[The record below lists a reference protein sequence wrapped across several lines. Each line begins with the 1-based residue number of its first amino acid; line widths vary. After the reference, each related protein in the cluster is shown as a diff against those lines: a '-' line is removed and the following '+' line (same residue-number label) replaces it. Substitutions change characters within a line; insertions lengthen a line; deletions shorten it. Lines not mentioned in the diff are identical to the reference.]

1 MTNYSHTLDAS
12 PQTLPVGK
20 VVCVGRNYAEHARE
34 LNNPVPSE
42 PVLFIKPSTALVN
55 LEQPVSIPLQFG
67 SCHFEAEMAVLIG
80 ESLTRCNEEQAVS
93 AIAGVGVA
101 LDLTLRDLQSALKEK
116 SLPWEKAKAFDGA
129 CPISAFV
136 SMQNINELQRQQ
148 IQLRQNGELR
158 QDGNSADMLTPVLP
172 LLVYIS
178 QFFTL
183 SPGDIVLTGTPAGVG
198 PLAVGDSLE
207 ISLGDIINVQTEIVE
222 RKI

>member
-1 MTNYSHTLDAS
+1 MTNYSHTLDAL
-12 PQTLPVGK
+12 PLTLSVGK

-55 LEQPVSIPLQFG
+55 LERPVSIPLQFG
-67 SCHFEAEMAVLIG
+67 SCHFETEMAVLIG
-80 ESLTRCNEEQAVS
+80 ESLTCCNEQQAVS